1 MHLLAN
7 WSQMSFSLDDNLVSK
22 DTGTTARETPTVVLS
37 RGGWKQSPVYTDTAP
52 RHTNSSGGLAVLQKC
67 QKHALL
73 SDDDILQVVQWLGK
87 AHLMPVPARQLYHH
101 GLFSC
106 PFSARVLEVK
116 HFQKHFHFD
125 CFFYLELTIFF
136 LEFFI
141 FWLAIF
147 S

>member
-52 RHTNSSGGLAVLQKC
+52 HHTNSSGGLAVLQKC

-73 SDDDILQVVQWLGK
+73 SDDDILQVVQ
-87 AHLMPVPARQLYHH
+87 
-101 GLFSC
+101 
-106 PFSARVLEVK
+106 
-116 HFQKHFHFD
+116 
-125 CFFYLELTIFF
+125 
-136 LEFFI
+136 
-141 FWLAIF
+141 
-147 S
+147 